1 MGNIFAKLGQ
11 NMERI
16 RTKKKISQGA
26 IARVL
31 KADSGYIS
39 TIENGKKNPT
49 LATIQNLADAFGIS
63 ADELLK

>member
-1 MGNIFAKLGQ
+1 MANTSTKLGQ

-16 RTKKKISQGA
+16 RTRKKMSQGD

-31 KADSGYIS
+31 KVDSDYINNV
-39 TIENGKKNPT
+39 ENGKKTPT
-49 LATIQNLADAFGIS
+49 LATIQNLTDTLGIS